1 MPVKKGSK
9 QPKKYIDPNDDNDI
23 YNSEEEYASKSSASS
38 ESGSGKSSEGT
49 NDDDDDD
56 DDDETT
62 ATTES
67 DDTDIVSEYSGEFE
81 DTEETDDDDDD
92 DDETT
97 QSGGDSDEGSEN
109 EVASTEL
116 GDDSNSLDT
125 DPDEEMDQVD
135 DDKYDP
141 INDAEEVEDAD
152 VESIESVGGD
162 ENDENE
168 GNDEGEENE
177 DRGIG
182 EDGDGDGDPDGDGY
196 TGETKQCHLKN
207 LNKDFIVLDEDDSN
221 MYGKM
226 EYKRIADEDRESD
239 NIMTYYEMVRVIGT
253 RAQQFNFEAPPL
265 VKGLSGLHVAK
276 MAYIELIA
284 KMTPYIIRRHLPGKK
299 YEEWRIDELDIIHK
313 ITDDFFVPENFDWD
327 ALMKQAADLNKYKK
341 EQIQIKTSKKK
352 NKKN

>member
-23 YNSEEEYASKSSASS
+23 YNSEEEYASKSKSSASS
-38 ESGSGKSSEGT
+38 ESGKSGEGT
-49 NDDDDDD
+49 D

-81 DTEETDDDDDD
+81 DTEDDDDDDDDD

-152 VESIESVGGD
+152 VESVESVGG
-162 ENDENE
+162 EDENE

-177 DRGIG
+177 DTGIG
-182 EDGDGDGDPDGDGY
+182 EDGDGDGDGDGDPDGDGY

-265 VKGLSGLHVAK
+265 AKGLSGLHVAK

-341 EQIQIKTSKKK
+341 EQIQIKASNKKK
-352 NKKN
+352 